1 MGLLKNILI
10 KFIVLILFF
19 IGLIFKRKRYINPK
33 EIRTILVNRTDRIGD
48 AVITLP
54 LLLELNKFFDI
65 TVLTSRYNDPILN
78 KFFKTK
84 ITIKDPILVKDVV
97 KIVFR
102 SLVKFPYNLKSN
114 FKYDLYLDLM
124 GLRGLDIFLDIK
136 SKGLCKYYIN
146 LNLGP
151 WNLLL
156 DYNYKGFLGLFSKK
170 HILDTFKE
178 ILYFS
183 LGIDLDIKDYVDLSN
198 LAKNPIDFDIDSP
211 FILINISGSNRFRG
225 PRPEVF
231 AGIVNKINFDGVILI
246 MDEPNFPNIER
257 FKNNIK
263 KPNVV
268 YLNRNYDIFELLYIA
283 NKSKLYIGSDSGI
296 SQLLQVPVSCVLF
309 FGNPPPSCWRP
320 YSKNPYI
327 KRKIKKLIIE
337 ETITTKS
344 LIKKVI
350 YIPIWCR
357 PCLDIGCNKPIC
369 IDIFSKYIDFITK
382 EINNILDKN

>member
-10 KFIVLILFF
+10 KFIVLVLFF
-19 IGLIFKRKRYINPK
+19 IGLILKRKRYINPK
-33 EIRTILVNRTDRIGD
+33 KIRTILINRTDRIGD
-48 AVITLP
+48 AAITLP

-65 TVLTSRYNDPILN
+65 TVLTSEYNDSILN

-84 ITIKDPILVKDVV
+84 ITIKNPILVKDAV
-97 KIVFR
+97 KIALK

-156 DYNYKGFLGLFSKK
+156 DYNYIGFLGLFSKK

-178 ILYFS
+178 ILYYS
-183 LGIDLDIKDYVDLSN
+183 LGINLDIKDYLDLSN
-198 LAKNPIDFDIDSP
+198 LAKKPIDFNLDSS
-211 FILINISGSNRFRG
+211 FILLNISGSNRFRG
-225 PRPEVF
+225 PKPEVF
-231 AGIVNKINFDGVILI
+231 ANIINKINFDGVILI

-268 YLNRNYDIFELLYIA
+268 YLKRNYDIFELLYIA
-283 NKSKLYIGSDSGI
+283 IKSKLYIGSDSGI

-309 FGNPPPSCWRP
+309 FGNPPPNCWRP
-320 YSKNPYI
+320 YSKKPYI
-327 KRKIKKLIIE
+327 KRKVEKLIIE
-337 ETITTKS
+337 ETTTTKS
-344 LIKKVI
+344 LIKKII
-350 YIPIWCR
+350 YTPIYCR
-357 PCLDIGCNKPIC
+357 PCLDIGCSSAKC
-369 IDIFSKYIDFITK
+369 INIFSEYTDIIAE
-382 EINNILDKN
+382 EINKII